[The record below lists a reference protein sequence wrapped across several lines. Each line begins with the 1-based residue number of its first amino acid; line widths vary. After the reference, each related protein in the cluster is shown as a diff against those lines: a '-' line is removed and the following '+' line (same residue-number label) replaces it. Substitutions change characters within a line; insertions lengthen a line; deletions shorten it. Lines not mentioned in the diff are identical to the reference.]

1 MQEFLRFFPYMRE
14 VAIILK
20 KFMARFEYNHPY
32 NGKHMLTSGGISS
45 YSLVLMLVAYY
56 RHCQVG

>member
-1 MQEFLRFFPYMRE
+1 VQEFLRFFPYMRE

-32 NGKHMLTSGGISS
+32 NGKH
-45 YSLVLMLVAYY
+45 
-56 RHCQVG
+56 